1 MLHFTLWKC
10 CTLPRLIFILRGM
23 EIFCCFSPVE
33 DYLSPCCYS
42 WNSLFSVLLA
52 LLLLPLTVIYLM
64 PFLFVDSLASIGRK
78 RPVHYV
84 TILSALLDFDPNFET
99 VKGCHAAS
107 ISYSVRTAFLG
118 FLRCTNLVIVE
129 VKFLYMLSFLLLL
142 LLLLLSLFHHR
153 GCQIQSIKCIINF

>member
-1 MLHFTLWKC
+1 MSVCALIFPVTVRC
-10 CTLPRLIFILRGM
+10 VPRLIFILRGL
-23 EIFCCFSPVE
+23 EYFCCFSPLE
-33 DYLSPCCYS
+33 DSVTVLLFLNSY
-42 WNSLFSVLLA
+42 SLFSVLA
-52 LLLLPLTVIYLM
+52 LLLLPLTVIYLIS
-64 PFLFVDSLASIGRK
+64 FLFVDSLASIGRK

-118 FLRCTNLVIVE
+118 FLRCTNPAFVE

-142 LLLLLSLFHHR
+142 LL
-153 GCQIQSIKCIINF
+153 